1 MSAWH
6 YLDHAASTPAR
17 PEVIAALVP
26 VLSEGYGNV
35 RNPAS
40 PVIAMTANALQG
52 DRQRCIDAGMDDF
65 LAKPATAV
73 DLYGAIDRALAAPN
87 AGPRNRLA
95 A

>member
-1 MSAWH
+1 MDGFEATRR
-6 YLDHAASTPAR
+6 LRA
-17 PEVIAALVP
+17 
-26 VLSEGYGNV
+26 GYGNV
-35 RNPAS
+35 RNPAI

-87 AGPRNRLA
+87 VGPRNRLA